1 MYEYTVK
8 EIVKV
13 IDGDTVD
20 VCIDLGFNIF
30 HIERIRLNRVDTPET
45 FTKNKEGRKY
55 AMQAKAYV
63 SAWMKQQS
71 QIKVRTLK
79 DDKYGRI
86 LADFIG
92 DDSVCLNDLL
102 INEGYAWLYDGGAKN
117 TDLSI
122 LKTKRT
128 SNETKPLP

>member
-1 MYEYTVK
+1 MYEYTIK

-45 FTKNKEGRKY
+45 FTKNKEDRKY
-55 AMQAKAYV
+55 GMQAKAYV
-63 SAWMKQQS
+63 SAWMKKQS

-86 LADFIG
+86 LAEFIG
-92 DDSVCLNDLL
+92 DDSICLNDLL

-128 SNETKPLP
+128 SNETKKLP

>member
-20 VCIDLGFNIF
+20 IRIDLGFNIC
-30 HIERIRLNRVDTPET
+30 HITRIRLNRVDTPET
-45 FTKNKEGRKY
+45 FTKNKEDRKY

-63 SAWMKQQS
+63 SAWMKKQS

-86 LADFIG
+86 LAEFIG
-92 DDSVCLNDLL
+92 DDSICLNDLL

-128 SNETKPLP
+128 SNETTKLP